1 MKTRF
6 IFALMLFFA
15 VAGIIGA
22 AIDKNERATVT
33 PVPLNAGQIYAPTL
47 LAATKFRLYVFDER
61 TNRLAVIERNTQKV
75 ALTGEIGTGRG
86 QFFHPA
92 AIAANEQG
100 VVLFDILGNRF
111 QFLNADGTFQ
121 TECQLSEPT
130 SSRTVA
136 LTAAGL
142 VLVNTPSSDHV
153 ITAYDRECRKQ
164 SSFGP
169 PATLSELYSPALSA
183 RDRDYKFAANRLWL
197 TGDKSGNTYAAYL
210 LAPVLTKYDKAGN
223 LLWTRKFDQTREEQ
237 FRQYAPKN
245 GGMSTGVDGVQV
257 PYMTKAV
264 FPEEDGKVLV
274 LCSVDLFRKD
284 RIFEFSSAGDLVGY
298 SDIEVPRGSL
308 FKMTLQGHD
317 LVLSALFAPALYHA
331 KLAEKQN

>member
-6 IFALMLFFA
+6 VPALMLFLA
-15 VAGIIGA
+15 VAGMMGA
-22 AIDKNERATVT
+22 AIDKYERPTVT

-47 LAATKFRLYVFDER
+47 LAATKSRLYVFDER

-75 ALTGEIGTGRG
+75 ALVGELGTGRG

-92 AIAANEQG
+92 AMAANEQG
-100 VVLFDILGNRF
+100 VVLFDIPGKRF
-111 QFLNADGTFQ
+111 QFLNADGVFQ
-121 TECQLSEPT
+121 TECLLSEPT

-136 LTAAGL
+136 LTASGL

-164 SSFGP
+164 SSFGLP
-169 PATLSELYSPALSA
+169 TALSELYSPALSA

-197 TGDKSGNTYAAYL
+197 AGDKSGNTYAAYL
-210 LAPVLTKYDKAGN
+210 LAPVLAKYGKSGN
-223 LLWTRKFDQTREEQ
+223 LLWTRKFDPAREEQ

-284 RIFEFSSAGDLVGY
+284 RLFEFSPNGDLLGY

-308 FKMTLQGHD
+308 FKMALQDHD
-317 LVLSALFAPALYHA
+317 LVVSALFAPALYHA
-331 KLAEKQN
+331 SLSGKQN

>member
-1 MKTRF
+1 
-6 IFALMLFFA
+6 MLSVA
-15 VAGIIGA
+15 VAGVLA
-22 AIDKNERATVT
+22 AVDKNQRATVA
-33 PVPLNAGQIYAPTL
+33 PLPMNAGQVYAPTL
-47 LAATKFRLYVFDER
+47 LAATKSRLYVFDER

-75 ALTGEIGTGRG
+75 TLTGELGTGRG

-92 AIAANEQG
+92 AMAANEQG

-111 QFLNADGTFQ
+111 QFLNVEGAFQ
-121 TECQLSEPT
+121 NECQLSEPT

-153 ITAYDRECRKQ
+153 ITAYDRQCRKQ
-164 SSFGP
+164 FTFGP
-169 PATLSELYSPALSA
+169 PTALSELYSSALAGRNS
-183 RDRDYKFAANRLWL
+183 DYKFAANRLWL

-210 LAPVLTKYDKAGN
+210 LAPVLTKYDKSGN
-223 LLWTRKFDQTREEQ
+223 LLWTRKFDQAREEQ
-237 FRQYAPKN
+237 FRQYVPKN

-257 PYMTKAV
+257 PYITKAV
-264 FPEEDGKVLV
+264 FPEEDGRVLV

-284 RIFEFSSAGDLVGY
+284 RIFEFSPGGDLLGY

-308 FKMTLQGHD
+308 FKMALQDHD
-317 LVLSALFAPALYHA
+317 LVLSALFAPGLYRA
-331 KLAEKQN
+331 NLTGKQN

>member
-6 IFALMLFFA
+6 VLALMLSFA
-15 VAGIIGA
+15 VAGVLGA
-22 AIDKNERATVT
+22 ADKNERATVT
-33 PVPLNAGQIYAPTL
+33 PSPMNAAQVYTPTL
-47 LAATKFRLYVFDER
+47 LAATKSRLYVFDER
-61 TNRLAVIERNTQKV
+61 TNRLAVIERNSQKV
-75 ALTGEIGTGRG
+75 TLTGEIGTGRG

-92 AIAANEQG
+92 AMAASEQG
-100 VVLFDILGNRF
+100 IVLFDILGNRV
-111 QFLNADGTFQ
+111 QFLSAEGVFQ

-153 ITAYDRECRKQ
+153 ITAYDRQCRKQ

-169 PATLSELYSPALSA
+169 PATLSELYSPALAA
-183 RDRDYKFAANRLWL
+183 RNRDYKFAANRLWL
-197 TGDKSGNTYAAYL
+197 AGDKSGNTYAAYL
-210 LAPVLTKYDKAGN
+210 LAPVLTKYDKSGN
-223 LLWTRKFDQTREEQ
+223 LLWTRKFDQAREEQ
-237 FRQYAPKN
+237 FRQYVPKN

-264 FPEEDGKVLV
+264 FSEEDGKVLV

-284 RIFEFSSAGDLVGY
+284 RLFEFSSNGDLLSY

-308 FKMTLQGHD
+308 FKMALQDHD

-331 KLAEKQN
+331 NRTGKQN